1 MKNILIL
8 FLIGLFIIYI
18 NLSIKIYNIY
28 DAWLG
33 VIMGGLGIIGILSL
47 LYVYIKS
54 IIKNNK
60 EKWTH
65 DVEKKKVVLAVV
77 RI

>member
-8 FLIGLFIIYI
+8 LLIGLFIIYI

-33 VIMGGLGIIGILSL
+33 FIMGGLGIIGILSL

-60 EKWTH
+60 EK
-65 DVEKKKVVLAVV
+65 
-77 RI
+77 

>member
-1 MKNILIL
+1 
-8 FLIGLFIIYI
+8 
-18 NLSIKIYNIY
+18 
-28 DAWLG
+28 
-33 VIMGGLGIIGILSL
+33 MGGLGIIGILSL